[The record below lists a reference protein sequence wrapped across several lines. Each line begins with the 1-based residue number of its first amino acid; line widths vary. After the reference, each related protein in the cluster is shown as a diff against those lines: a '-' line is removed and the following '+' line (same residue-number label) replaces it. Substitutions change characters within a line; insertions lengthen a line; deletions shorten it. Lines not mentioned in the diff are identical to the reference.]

1 MCNVVSQSILFDA
14 PGPKARARIRA
25 AAVVSVII
33 VAAIVAAALWQ
44 LGLKGHLDPQRWS
57 VLFTGPIL
65 SYLGVGLINSLLSGL
80 IAGVIAAPLAVLVA
94 VGRRHGPRWLRW
106 ILSGYVE
113 LIRSLPL
120 LVLIYFFFLFLPSVE
135 IKVSPLWQLVI
146 PLVLNNVAMI
156 SDIFRAGMD
165 GVSRG
170 EIEAAHSLGLPS
182 WRVITKV
189 ILPQA
194 TAIVLP
200 ALITQYVRLFK
211 ETSLGFVVSFSELLT
226 RGRVMAEFT
235 HSLFET
241 YALVGA
247 TFVVINI
254 LLGWIAR
261 TVQARMS
268 RS

>member
-1 MCNVVSQSILFDA
+1 M
-14 PGPKARARIRA
+14 

-33 VAAIVAAALWQ
+33 LAAIVAVGLWQ

-57 VLFTGPIL
+57 LLFTGPIL

-182 WRVITKV
+182 WRVIT
-189 ILPQA
+189 I
-194 TAIVLP
+194 TAHDSWYEFWCQLCD
-200 ALITQYVRLFK
+200 
-211 ETSLGFVVSFSELLT
+211 ELGF
-226 RGRVMAEFT
+226 GRVK
-235 HSLFET
+235 
-241 YALVGA
+241 ALRWSSQPRGSR
-247 TFVVINI
+247 
-254 LLGWIAR
+254 LKDSAR
-261 TVQARMS
+261 N
-268 RS
+268 